1 MLYDN
6 MPIALDLT
14 SDEDDEEILKE
25 IMEILCK
32 QGLTVNRAFRVL
44 EDARKMLPYMA
55 KLRQNE
61 ESKEKI
67 FYLCDGEVKKCKK
80 KSCYESNGVCNYT
93 SDIKYAKNFHKTNAP
108 YPVFYENVAASG
120 EPDTTTEAEY

>member
-67 FYLCDGEVKKCKK
+67 FYLCDGEVKK
-80 KSCYESNGVCNYT
+80 
-93 SDIKYAKNFHKTNAP
+93 
-108 YPVFYENVAASG
+108 
-120 EPDTTTEAEY
+120 

>member
-1 MLYDN
+1 MKTRTRREGGGVR
-6 MPIALDLT
+6 M
-14 SDEDDEEILKE
+14 
-25 IMEILCK
+25 
-32 QGLTVNRAFRVL
+32 
-44 EDARKMLPYMA
+44 
-55 KLRQNE
+55 RQNE

-80 KSCYESNGVCNYT
+80 KSCYKRNGVCNYT
-93 SDIKYAKNFHKTNAP
+93 SDIKYAKNFHKTKAP